1 MGTSV
6 DVPLLHVVSVN
17 AAEPHDVKRWNKGI
31 RLADIQ
37 IPGLMTSGIY
47 RQDGQ
52 LVWWD
57 VGRGTKAIVIT
68 LHDERFTRAV
78 VEVDD
83 PADALRMLDQ
93 ALADAALPLGATVE

>member
-1 MGTSV
+1 MGAPV
-6 DVPLLHVVSVN
+6 DVPLVHVFVVR
-17 AAEPHDVKRWNKGI
+17 AADTQDVKRWNKGV
-31 RLADIQ
+31 RLAGIQ
-37 IPGLMTSGIY
+37 IPGLITSGVY

-68 LHDERFTRAV
+68 FRDERLAKAI

-83 PADALRMLDQ
+83 PAAVMRTLDR
-93 ALADAALPLGATVE
+93 AITALPVLANGR